1 MEGWLLFFVLALVIA
16 GAGFVQSSLGFGYA
30 VTALS
35 ILPFFVDVR
44 FANIVVSLSVLV
56 PLAVAVWTYR
66 SGLDWR
72 LLAWCLSGALLGMPI
87 GLLVFATL
95 DADWL
100 VRSTGLV
107 ILLIVLDSF
116 RLREE
121 TLPRPISRLWTVA
134 AGVASGMLVGS
145 VGMGGPPV
153 AAYAA
158 RQAWSAARFKAFL
171 ISFLL
176 ILAGLRACSLA
187 ATGWID
193 GRVLSYSLG
202 VVPFGLAGGYLG
214 TLASRRIDG
223 LRIRRTAMVLLLF
236 LSAGMILRGHPHSM
250 PSADPPGNGSKRRTV
265 FETAEKYRTCDLGYI
280 RHTPDA
286 ISQ

>member
-1 MEGWLLFFVLALVIA
+1 MEGWLLFLVLALVIA

-30 VTALS
+30 VVALS

-44 FANIVVSLSVLV
+44 FANLVVSLSVLV
-56 PLAVAVWTYR
+56 PLAAAVWTYR
-66 SGLDWR
+66 TGLDWR
-72 LLAWCLSGALLGMPI
+72 LLAWCLSGALLGLPI
-87 GLLVFATL
+87 GLLVFVTL

-100 VRSTGLV
+100 VRGTGLV

-116 RLREE
+116 RQQGEPS
-121 TLPRPISRLWTVA
+121 PRPISPLWTVA
-134 AGVASGMLVGS
+134 AGAASGMLVGA

-153 AAYAA
+153 VAYAA
-158 RQAWSAARFKAFL
+158 RQAWSAVRFKAFL

-193 GRVLSYSLG
+193 GRVLWYSLA
-202 VVPFGLAGGYLG
+202 VVPFGLAGGHLG

-236 LSAGMILRGHPHSM
+236 LSAGMILRGHPRSM
-250 PSADPPGNGSKRRTV
+250 ASADSSGNGGQHGAVSEATPGHPTRN
-265 FETAEKYRTCDLGYI
+265 LGYTWHI
-280 RHTPDA
+280 TNITPK
-286 ISQ
+286 